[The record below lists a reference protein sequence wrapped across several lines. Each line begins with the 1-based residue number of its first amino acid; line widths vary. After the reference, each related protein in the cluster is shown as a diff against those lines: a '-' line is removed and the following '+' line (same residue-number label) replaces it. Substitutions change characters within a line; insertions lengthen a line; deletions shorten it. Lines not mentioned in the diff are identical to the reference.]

1 MFEEFDADNDENEGA
16 NGADTALIEKLTLAP
31 PASSHEYWGDDKL
44 EQHLLSLFN
53 AGRLPHGMIFSGI
66 KGIGKTTFAYKF
78 ARFLMKES
86 EKSDSS
92 MGGGLFGGD
101 EDEALAPT
109 SMRVSR
115 DDPVCAQIES
125 AAHLDF
131 NLVEPALKANSA
143 QKRDV
148 IEVAQIRKI
157 SDFFRFKSS
166 RDGGWRIAL
175 IDDADLMNR
184 NAQNALLKLLEEP
197 PKNAVLILVCHRLG
211 SMLPTIRSRCQTF
224 NFEPLADEKISEVIQ
239 GLKPD
244 ITPEELDLVLS
255 LSAGSIGRAARFTN
269 ETAFDVLTDLQ
280 SALSQWPK
288 LNWPELHILAERLSF
303 AKDDIT
309 RSTFKEYML
318 WLFSECIKTK
328 VNRSFI
334 NEDWLKAMTAHYDLK
349 QLITLQ
355 DDLKKHFQDVEIGNL
370 DNMHYYLGAFFLLP
384 TEK

>member
-1 MFEEFDADNDENEGA
+1 MFDDFDIDDDGGGA
-16 NGADTALIEKLTLAP
+16 GDDSQPLASTLTLSP
-31 PASSHEYWGDDKL
+31 PASSCEYWGDETL
-44 EQHLLSLFN
+44 EQHLLVLFN

-66 KGIGKTTFAYKF
+66 KGVGKATFAYRF
-78 ARFLMKES
+78 TRFLMKES

-92 MGGGLFGGD
+92 MGGGLFGG
-101 EDEALAPT
+101 EEEALAPT
-109 SMRVSR
+109 SMNISAE
-115 DDPVCAQIES
+115 DPIFAQIES

-131 NLVEPALKANSA
+131 NIVEPALKTNST

-148 IEVAQIRKI
+148 IEVAQIRKA
-157 SDFFRFKSS
+157 SDFFKLKSS
-166 RDGGWRIAL
+166 RDGGWRVAL

-184 NAQNALLKLLEEP
+184 SAQNALLKLLEEP
-197 PKNAVLILVCHRLG
+197 PKNALIILVCHRLG

-224 NFEPLADEKISEVIQ
+224 NFAPMGDNKVSDIIQ

-244 ITPEELDLVLS
+244 VTPEELDLMLS
-255 LSAGSIGRAARFTN
+255 LSAGSVGRAVRFTN
-269 ETAFDVLTDLQ
+269 EAAFDVLTDLQ
-280 SALSQWPK
+280 AALSQWPN
-288 LNWPELHILAERLSF
+288 LNWPELHMLAERLSY
-303 AKDDIT
+303 AKDDVT

-334 NEDWLKAMTAHYDLK
+334 NEDWLKAMTASYDLK

-355 DDLKKHFQDVEIGNL
+355 DDLKKHFSDVEIGNL

-384 TEK
+384 TAK

>member
-1 MFEEFDADNDENEGA
+1 MFDDYEIDGENDVDAVTG
-16 NGADTALIEKLTLAP
+16 DTVLERTLILAP

-66 KGIGKTTFAYKF
+66 KGVGKATFAYRF

-86 EKSDSS
+86 AKSDSS
-92 MGGGLFGGD
+92 MGGGLFGDD
-101 EDEALAPT
+101 ESVAPT
-109 SMRVSR
+109 SMNVSP
-115 DDPVCAQIES
+115 DDPICAQIES

-131 NLVEPALKANSA
+131 NIVEPALKANST

-166 RDGGWRIAL
+166 HDGGWRIAL

-197 PKNAVLILVCHRLG
+197 PKNAVIILICHRLG

-224 NFEPLADEKISEVIQ
+224 NFDPLADEKISEVIQ

-269 ETAFDVLTDLQ
+269 EAAFDVLTDLQ
-280 SALSQWPK
+280 SALSQWPN

-303 AKDDIT
+303 TKDDVT
-309 RSTFKEYML
+309 RATFKEYML

-334 NEDWLKAMTAHYDLK
+334 NEDWLKAMTANYDLK

-384 TEK
+384 TAK